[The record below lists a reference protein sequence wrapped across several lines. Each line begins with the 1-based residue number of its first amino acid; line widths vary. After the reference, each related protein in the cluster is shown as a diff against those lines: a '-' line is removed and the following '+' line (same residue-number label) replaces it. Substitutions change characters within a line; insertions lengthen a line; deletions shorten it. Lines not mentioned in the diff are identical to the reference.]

1 MQMKKSYWTSRGL
14 RGPISVAK
22 NKRVLCFLE
31 GFFFFLFV
39 KRIKLSSAQRL
50 FKLMP
55 ECIR

>member
-1 MQMKKSYWTSRGL
+1 MKKSYWTSRGL